1 MSFAAQPETRG
12 FQTEVK
18 QLLQLMINSLYSNKE
33 IFLRELISNASDA
46 NDKLSYLS
54 LSDSALLE
62 NDPNLAIYVTF
73 DKAAKTITIRDN
85 GVGMTRDEVI
95 QNLGT
100 IAHSGTKEFLS
111 KMTGDKA
118 KDNQLI
124 GQFGVGFYSAFI
136 VADRVEVFTRKAG
149 MTIENGVHWTSD
161 ASSEYTIENIEHAQ
175 RGTTIVLHLKEEASE
190 FLDRYRLKSIIT
202 KYSDHIALPIMM
214 EKEVIESKDDKE
226 KETKD
231 KQGKSATP
239 EFEVV
244 NQAKALWTL
253 EKSKIKD
260 EDYQQ
265 LYKHISHDFENPLA
279 WAHNKVEGS
288 MEYINLL
295 YIPARAPFD
304 LWNRDGQ
311 RGLKLYVQRVF
322 IMDDAE
328 QFLPMYLR
336 FIKGVID
343 TKDLPLN
350 VSREIL
356 QNDRVTDKLRGA
368 LVKRVLS
375 LLEELAEKEPEK
387 YAKFW
392 TAFGSVL
399 KEGPGEDFANKERI
413 VKLFRFATT
422 HTDSNAQAVTLADYI
437 ARMKPGQDKIYYVTA
452 ESFEAAKNSP
462 ALEVFRQK
470 GIEVLLLSDR
480 VDEWWLGHAT
490 EFEGKKFQS
499 VAKGDLDLGALDDQ
513 ETKEEKKKET
523 DEFESV
529 LKQMK
534 EVLGDKVKEVRISH
548 RLTSSPSCVVADD
561 NDMGIHMQRIMQ
573 AAGQDFGMSK
583 PIFEINPKHQLISNI
598 KTEADD
604 DRFAEWTK
612 LLFEQAV
619 LAEGGH
625 LDNPAEFVQR
635 MNKLLMG

>member
-1 MSFAAQPETRG
+1 MSVAAQPETRG

-33 IFLRELISNASDA
+33 IFLRELVSNASDA
-46 NDKLSYLS
+46 IDKLRYNA
-54 LSDSALLE
+54 LSDAALFE
-62 NDPNLAIYVTF
+62 NDSDLAIYVTF
-73 DKAAKTITIRDN
+73 DKTAKTITIRDN
-85 GVGMTRDEVI
+85 GIGMTRDEVI

-136 VADRVEVFTRKAG
+136 VANSVEVFTRKAG
-149 MTIENGVHWTSD
+149 MTIDNGVHWTSE
-161 ASSEYTIENIEHAQ
+161 ASSEYTIENVEHAQ
-175 RGTTIVLHLKEEASE
+175 RGTTIVLHLKEDAAE
-190 FLDRYRLKSIIT
+190 FLDRYRLKTIIT

-214 EKEVIESKDDKE
+214 EKEVVEDKE
-226 KETKD
+226 KKE
-231 KQGKSATP
+231 KSDVSKTP

-244 NQAKALWTL
+244 NQAKALWTV

-260 EDYQQ
+260 EDYQE

-350 VSREIL
+350 ISREIL

-413 VKLFRFATT
+413 AKLFRFAST
-422 HTDSNAQAVTLADYI
+422 HTDTNAQTVTLAEYI

-470 GIEVLLLSDR
+470 GIEVLLLTDR
-480 VDEWWLGHAT
+480 VDEWWLGHLT
-490 EFEGKKFQS
+490 EFETKKFQS
-499 VAKGDLDLGALDDQ
+499 VAKGDLDLGALDDK
-513 ETKEEKKKET
+513 ETKEEIKKET

-573 AAGQDFGMSK
+573 AAGQDFGTSK
-583 PIFEINPKHQLISNI
+583 PIFEINPKHVLISNI

-604 DRFAEWTK
+604 ERFAEWTK

>member
-1 MSFAAQPETRG
+1 MTFAAQSETRG

-18 QLLQLMINSLYSNKE
+18 QLLHLMINSLYSNKE

-46 NDKLSYLS
+46 IDKLRYTA
-54 LSDSALLE
+54 LSDSALYE
-62 NDPNLAIYVTF
+62 NDTTLAIYVTF
-73 DKAAKTITIRDN
+73 DATAKTITIRDN
-85 GVGMTRDEVI
+85 GIGMTRDEVI
-95 QNLGT
+95 TNLGT

-111 KMTGDKA
+111 KLSGDKS

-136 VADRVEVFTRKAG
+136 VADRVEVLTRKAG
-149 MTIENGVHWTSD
+149 MTEENGVHWTSE
-161 ASSEYTIENIEHAQ
+161 ASSEYTIENIKHAQ
-175 RGTTIVLHLKEEASE
+175 RGTTIVLHLKEDASE
-190 FLDRYRLKSIIT
+190 FLDKYRLKTIIT

-214 EKEVIESKDDKE
+214 EKDVEEN
-226 KETKD
+226 KD
-231 KQGKSATP
+231 KDKKEDKAAVP

-244 NQAKALWTL
+244 NQAKALWTI

-260 EDYQQ
+260 EDYKE
-265 LYKHISHDFENPLA
+265 LYKHISHDFNEPLA
-279 WAHNKVEGS
+279 WVHNKVEGS
-288 MEYINLL
+288 MEYISLL
-295 YIPARAPFD
+295 YLPARAPFD

-322 IMDDAE
+322 VMDDAE

-350 VSREIL
+350 ISREIL

-387 YAKFW
+387 YQKFW
-392 TAFGSVL
+392 EAFGSVL
-399 KEGPGEDFANKERI
+399 KEGPGEDFANKDRI
-413 VKLFRFATT
+413 AKLLRFAST
-422 HTDSNAQAVTLADYI
+422 HTDTSAQTTTLTEYI
-437 ARMKPGQDKIYYVTA
+437 SRMKPGQDKIFYVSA

-462 ALEVFRQK
+462 HLEVFRQK

-480 VDEWWLGHAT
+480 VDEWWLGHLT
-490 EFEGKKFQS
+490 EFESKKFQS
-499 VAKGDLDLGALDDQ
+499 VAKGDLDLGSLDDE
-513 ETKEEKKKET
+513 ETKEEIKKET

-583 PIFEINPKHQLISNI
+583 PIFEINPKHVLISNI

>member
-1 MSFAAQPETRG
+1 MTFAAQPETRG

-33 IFLRELISNASDA
+33 IFLRELVSNASDA
-46 NDKLSYLS
+46 IDKLRYNA
-54 LSDSALLE
+54 LSDAALFE
-62 NDPNLAIYVTF
+62 NDSDLAIYVTF
-73 DKAAKTITIRDN
+73 DKTAKTITIRDN
-85 GVGMTRDEVI
+85 GIGMTRDEVI

-136 VADRVEVFTRKAG
+136 VANSVEVFTRKAG
-149 MTIENGVHWTSD
+149 MTIENGVHW
-161 ASSEYTIENIEHAQ
+161 SSEASADYTIENVEHAQ
-175 RGTTIVLHLKEEASE
+175 RGTTIVLHLKDDAAE
-190 FLDRYRLKSIIT
+190 FLDRYRLRNIIT
-202 KYSDHIALPIMM
+202 KYSDHIALPIKM
-214 EKEVIESKDDKE
+214 EKEVVEDKDDKE
-226 KETKD
+226 KKEQKE
-231 KQGKSATP
+231 KGAP

-244 NQAKALWTL
+244 NQAKALWTV

-260 EDYQQ
+260 EDYNE

-350 VSREIL
+350 ISREIL

-413 VKLFRFATT
+413 AKLLRFAST
-422 HTDSNAQAVTLADYI
+422 HTDTNAQIVTLAEYI

-480 VDEWWLGHAT
+480 VDEWWLGHLT
-490 EFEGKKFQS
+490 EFETKKLQS
-499 VAKGDLDLGALDDQ
+499 VAKGDLDLGDLEDKEA
-513 ETKEEKKKET
+513 KEEIKKET

-561 NDMGIHMQRIMQ
+561 NDMGIHMQRMMQ

-583 PIFEINPKHQLISNI
+583 PIFEINPKHVLIGNV
-598 KTEADD
+598 KNEADD
-604 DRFAEWTK
+604 ERFAEWTK

-635 MNKLLMG
+635 MNKLLIG

>member
-1 MSFAAQPETRG
+1 MTFAAQSETRG

-18 QLLQLMINSLYSNKE
+18 QLLHLMINSLYSNKE

-46 NDKLSYLS
+46 IDKLRYAA
-54 LSDSALLE
+54 LSDGALYE
-62 NDPNLAIYVTF
+62 DDTALAIYVTF
-73 DKAAKTITIRDN
+73 DKAAKTITVRDN
-85 GVGMTRDEVI
+85 GIGMTRDEVI
-95 QNLGT
+95 TNLGT

-111 KMTGDKA
+111 KLSGDKA

-136 VADRVEVFTRKAG
+136 VAERVEVFTRKAG
-149 MTIENGVHWTSD
+149 MTEENGVHWTSE
-161 ASSEYTIENIEHAQ
+161 ASSEYTIENVKHSQ
-175 RGTTIVLHLKEEASE
+175 RGTTIVLHLKEDASE
-190 FLDRYRLKSIIT
+190 FLEKYRLKTIIT

-214 EKEVIESKDDKE
+214 EKDAEDDKE
-226 KETKD
+226 KKED
-231 KQGKSATP
+231 KASAP

-244 NQAKALWTL
+244 NQAKALWTI

-260 EDYQQ
+260 EDYKE
-265 LYKHISHDFENPLA
+265 LYKHISHDFNEPLA
-279 WAHNKVEGS
+279 WVHNKVEGS
-288 MEYINLL
+288 MEYISLL
-295 YIPARAPFD
+295 YLPARAPFD

-322 IMDDAE
+322 VMDDAE

-350 VSREIL
+350 ISREIL

-368 LVKRVLS
+368 LIKRVLS

-387 YAKFW
+387 YQQFW
-392 TAFGSVL
+392 QAFGSVL

-413 VKLFRFATT
+413 AKLFRFAST
-422 HTDSNAQAVTLADYI
+422 HTDTSAQTTTLSEYI
-437 ARMKPGQDKIYYVTA
+437 SRMKPGQDKIFYVSA

-462 ALEVFRQK
+462 HLEVFRQK

-480 VDEWWLGHAT
+480 VDEWWLGHLT
-490 EFEGKKFQS
+490 EFESKKFQS
-499 VAKGDLDLGALDDQ
+499 VAKGDLDLGSLDD
-513 ETKEEKKKET
+513 EEAKEEIKKET

-583 PIFEINPKHQLISNI
+583 PIFEINPKHVLIGNI

-604 DRFAEWTK
+604 ERFAEWTK

-635 MNKLLMG
+635 MNKLLIS

>member
-1 MSFAAQPETRG
+1 
-12 FQTEVK
+12 
-18 QLLQLMINSLYSNKE
+18 MIHSLYSNKE
-33 IFLRELISNASDA
+33 IFLRELVSNASDA
-46 NDKLSYLS
+46 IDKLRYE
-54 LSDSALLE
+54 ALTNNDLYQD
-62 NDPNLAIYVTF
+62 DPNLAIYITI

-85 GVGMTRDEVI
+85 GIGMTRDEVVA
-95 QNLGT
+95 NLGT

-124 GQFGVGFYSAFI
+124 GQFGVGFYSAMM
-136 VADRVEVFTRKAG
+136 VADRVEVFTLRAG
-149 MTIENGVHWTSD
+149 FTHEHGVHWSSD
-161 ASSEYTIENIEHAQ
+161 ASAEYVIENSEHKQ
-175 RGTTIVLHLKEEASE
+175 RGTTIVLHLKQNASE
-190 FLDRYRLKSIIT
+190 FLESYRLRSIIT

-214 EKEVIESKDDKE
+214 EKEVVPSDDKE
-226 KETKD
+226 KSE
-231 KQGKSATP
+231 APLTP

-260 EDYQQ
+260 DDYKA
-265 LYKHISHDFENPLA
+265 LYKHISHDFEDPLS
-279 WAHNKVEGS
+279 WVHNKVEGS
-288 MEYINLL
+288 MEYISLL
-295 YIPARAPFD
+295 YIPTRAPFD

-336 FIKGVID
+336 FVKGVID

-368 LVKRVLS
+368 LVKRVLG
-375 LLEELAEKEPEK
+375 LLEDLSEKETEK
-387 YAKFW
+387 YQKFW
-392 TAFGSVL
+392 QAFGSVL
-399 KEGPGEDFANKERI
+399 KEGPGEDFANKDRI
-413 VKLFRFATT
+413 AKLLRFATT
-422 HTDSNAQAVTLADYI
+422 HDDSQTQSHSLADYTK
-437 ARMKPGQDKIYYVTA
+437 RMKDGQDKIYYVTA

-480 VDEWWLGHAT
+480 VDEWLISHMT
-490 EFEGKKFQS
+490 EFEGKKLQS
-499 VAKGDLDLGALDDQ
+499 VAKGDLDLGQLEDE
-513 ETKEEKKKET
+513 ETKEEKKKDT

-534 EVLGDKVKEVRISH
+534 DVLGEKVKEVRVSH
-548 RLTSSPSCVVADD
+548 RLTSSPSCVVADE

-573 AAGQDFGMSK
+573 AAGQNFGMSK
-583 PIFEINPKHQLISNI
+583 PIFEINPKHPLLISI
-598 KTEADD
+598 KTESDD
-604 DRFAEWTK
+604 ERFAEWTN

-635 MNKLLMG
+635 MNKLLVNR

>member
-1 MSFAAQPETRG
+1 MTFAAQPETRG

-33 IFLRELISNASDA
+33 IFLRELVSNASDA
-46 NDKLSYLS
+46 IDKLRYNA
-54 LSDSALLE
+54 LSDSALFE
-62 NDPNLAIYVTF
+62 NDSNLAIYVTF

-85 GVGMTRDEVI
+85 GIGMTRDEVV

-149 MTIENGVHWTSD
+149 MTVENGVHWTSE

-175 RGTTIVLHLKEEASE
+175 RGTTIVLHLKEDAAE
-190 FLDRYRLKSIIT
+190 FLDRYRLKTIIT

-214 EKEVIESKDDKE
+214 EKEVVEDKE
-226 KETKD
+226 DKDGKKAKKE
-231 KQGKSATP
+231 KSTTP

-244 NQAKALWTL
+244 NQAKALWTV

-260 EDYQQ
+260 EDYQE

-350 VSREIL
+350 ISREIL

-413 VKLFRFATT
+413 AKLFRFAST
-422 HTDSNAQAVTLADYI
+422 HTDTNVQTVTLAEYI

-480 VDEWWLGHAT
+480 VDEWWLGHLT
-490 EFEGKKFQS
+490 EFETKKFQS
-499 VAKGDLDLGALDDQ
+499 VAKGDLDLGALDDK
-513 ETKEEKKKET
+513 ETKEEIKKET

-573 AAGQDFGMSK
+573 AAGQDFGGSK
-583 PIFEINPKHQLISNI
+583 PIFEINPKHVLVTNI

-604 DRFAEWTK
+604 ERFAEWTK

>member
-1 MSFAAQPETRG
+1 MSVAAQPETRG

-46 NDKLSYLS
+46 IDKLRYNA
-54 LSDSALLE
+54 LSDNALFE

-73 DKAAKTITIRDN
+73 DKAVKTITIRDN
-85 GVGMTRDEVI
+85 GIGMTRDEVI

-149 MTIENGVHWTSD
+149 MTPENGVHWTSE

-175 RGTTIVLHLKEEASE
+175 RGTIIVLHLKEDAAE
-190 FLDRYRLKSIIT
+190 FLERYRLRSIIT

-214 EKEVIESKDDKE
+214 EKEVVENKDDKE
-226 KETKD
+226 NAEKKET
-231 KQGKSATP
+231 SVTP

-260 EDYQQ
+260 EDYKE
-265 LYKHISHDFENPLA
+265 LYKHISHDFEDPLA

-295 YIPARAPFD
+295 YLPARAPFD

-350 VSREIL
+350 ISREIL

-368 LVKRVLS
+368 LVKRVLT
-375 LLEELAEKEPEK
+375 LLEDLAEKEPEK

-392 TAFGSVL
+392 QAFGSVL

-413 VKLFRFATT
+413 AKLLRFAST
-422 HTDSNAQAVTLADYI
+422 HTDVSAQTATLAEYI
-437 ARMKPGQDKIYYVTA
+437 VRMKTGQDKIYYVTA

-480 VDEWWLGHAT
+480 VDEWWLGHLT
-490 EFEGKKFQS
+490 EFEGKKLQS
-499 VAKGDLDLGALDDQ
+499 VAKGDLDLGNLEDQ

-534 EVLGDKVKEVRISH
+534 DVLGDKVKEVRISH

-573 AAGQDFGMSK
+573 AAGQNFGTSK
-583 PIFEINPKHQLISNI
+583 PIFEINPKHALISNI
-598 KTEADD
+598 KTESDD
-604 DRFAEWTK
+604 ERFSEWTK

-635 MNKLLMG
+635 MNKLLIG

>member
-1 MSFAAQPETRG
+1 MSVAAQPETRG

-33 IFLRELISNASDA
+33 IFLRELVSNASDA
-46 NDKLSYLS
+46 IDKLRYNA
-54 LSDSALLE
+54 LSDAALFE
-62 NDPNLAIYVTF
+62 NDSNLAIYVTF

-85 GVGMTRDEVI
+85 GIGMTRDEVI
-95 QNLGT
+95 TNLGT

-149 MTIENGVHWTSD
+149 MTIENGVHWASE
-161 ASSEYTIENIEHAQ
+161 ASSDYTIENVEHAQ
-175 RGTTIVLHLKEEASE
+175 RGTTIVLHLKEDAAE
-190 FLDRYRLKSIIT
+190 FLDRYRLKTIIT

-214 EKEVIESKDDKE
+214 EKEAVEDKDEKKE
-226 KETKD
+226 KKE
-231 KQGKSATP
+231 KSATP

-260 EDYQQ
+260 EDYKE
-265 LYKHISHDFENPLA
+265 LYKHISHDFEDPLA

-295 YIPARAPFD
+295 YVPARAPFD
-304 LWNRDGQ
+304 LWNREGQ

-322 IMDDAE
+322 VMDDAE
-328 QFLPMYLR
+328 QFLPMFLR

-350 VSREIL
+350 ISREIL
-356 QNDRVTDKLRGA
+356 QNDRVTEKLRGA

-413 VKLFRFATT
+413 AKLFRFAST
-422 HTDSNAQAVTLADYI
+422 HTDTNAQTVTLADYI

-470 GIEVLLLSDR
+470 SIEVLLLSDR
-480 VDEWWLGHAT
+480 VDEWWLGHLT
-490 EFEGKKFQS
+490 EFETKKLQS
-499 VAKGDLDLGALDDQ
+499 VAKGDLDLGSLEDKEA
-513 ETKEEKKKET
+513 KEEIKKET

-573 AAGQDFGMSK
+573 AAGQNFGGSK
-583 PIFEINPKHQLISNI
+583 PIFEINPKHVLVSNI
-598 KTEADD
+598 KMEADD
-604 DRFAEWTK
+604 ERFAEWTK

>member
-1 MSFAAQPETRG
+1 MTFSSQTETRG

-18 QLLQLMINSLYSNKE
+18 QLLHLMINSLYSNKE

-46 NDKLSYLS
+46 IDKLRYES
-54 LSDSALLE
+54 LSDKALLE
-62 NDPNLAIYVTF
+62 NEPNLAIHLTF
-73 DKAAKTITIRDN
+73 DKTAKTITIKDN
-85 GVGMTRDEVI
+85 GIGMNRDEVI
-95 QNLGT
+95 KNLGT

-111 KMTGDKA
+111 QMTGDKA

-136 VADRVEVFTRKAG
+136 VADKVEVFTRRAG
-149 MTIENGVHWTSD
+149 MSIENGVHWVSD
-161 ASSEYTIENIEHAQ
+161 ASSEYTIENIEKAD
-175 RGTTIVLHLKEEASE
+175 RGTSIILHLKADAEE
-190 FLDRYRLKSIIT
+190 FLEHYRLKSIIT

-214 EKEVIESKDDKE
+214 EKQAASQDKE
-226 KETKD
+226 EKKEENK
-231 KQGKSATP
+231 AV

-253 EKSKIKD
+253 EKSKIKE
-260 EDYQQ
+260 EDYKE
-265 LYKHISHDFENPLA
+265 LYKHISHDFEDPLA

-322 IMDDAE
+322 IMDDVE

-350 VSREIL
+350 ISREIL
-356 QNDRVTDKLRGA
+356 QNDRVTDKLRNA
-368 LVKRVLS
+368 LVKRVLT
-375 LLEELAEKEPEK
+375 LLEETAEKEADK
-387 YAKFW
+387 YQTFW
-392 TAFGSVL
+392 QAFGAVL

-413 VKLFRFATT
+413 AKLFRFSTT
-422 HTDSNAQAVTLADYI
+422 HTDLPAQTISLADYI
-437 ARMKPGQDKIYYVTA
+437 SRMKEGQDKIYYVSA
-452 ESFEAAKNSP
+452 ESFEAAKNNP

-480 VDEWWLGHAT
+480 VDEWWLSHMT

-499 VAKGDLDLGALDDQ
+499 VAKGDLDLGKLEDEATQ
-513 ETKEEKKKET
+513 EEKKKES

-534 EVLGDKVKEVRISH
+534 EVLGDKVKDVRISH

-573 AAGQDFGMSK
+573 AAGQNFGASK
-583 PIFEINPKHQLISNI
+583 PIFEINPKHAMLNAI
-598 KTEADD
+598 KMEADD
-604 DRFAEWTK
+604 ARFADWTK
-612 LLFEQAV
+612 LLFDQAI

>member
-1 MSFAAQPETRG
+1 MSFSAQPETRG

-46 NDKLSYLS
+46 IDKLRYEA
-54 LSDSALLE
+54 LSDNTLLE
-62 NDPNLAIYVTF
+62 SDPNLAIYLSF

-85 GVGMTRDEVI
+85 GIGMTRDEVV

-136 VADRVEVFTRKAG
+136 VADRVEVFTRRAG
-149 MTIENGVHWTSD
+149 VAQEHGVHWTSD
-161 ASSEYTIENIEHAQ
+161 ASSEYTIENIQQAH
-175 RGTTIVLHLKEEASE
+175 RGTSIVLHLKEDASE
-190 FLDRYRLKSIIT
+190 FLENYRLRGIIT

-214 EKEVIESKDDKE
+214 EKQAVPADKDNAE
-226 KETKD
+226 EANAT
-231 KQGKSATP
+231 ATP

-260 EDYQQ
+260 EDYKA
-265 LYKHISHDFENPLA
+265 LYKHISHDFEDPLA

-350 VSREIL
+350 ISREIL

-375 LLEELAEKEPEK
+375 LLEELAEKDAEK

-392 TAFGSVL
+392 QAFGSVL

-413 VKLFRFATT
+413 AKLFRFATT
-422 HTDSNAQAVTLADYI
+422 HNDTNAQTVTLADYI
-437 ARMKPGQDKIYYVTA
+437 GRMKEGQDKIYYVTA

-480 VDEWWLGHAT
+480 VDEWWVSHMT

-499 VAKGDLDLGALDDQ
+499 VAKGDLDLGNMDDE
-513 ETKEEKKKET
+513 ETKEEKKKES

-534 EVLGDKVKEVRISH
+534 EVLGEKIKEARISH
-548 RLTSSPSCVVADD
+548 RLTSSPSCVVADE

-573 AAGQDFGMSK
+573 AAGQNFGMSK
-583 PIFEINPKHQLISNI
+583 PIFEINPKHPLILSI
-598 KTEADD
+598 KTESDD
-604 DRFAEWTK
+604 ERFAEWTK

>member
-1 MSFAAQPETRG
+1 MTFAAQPETRG

-46 NDKLSYLS
+46 IDKLRYEA
-54 LSDSALLE
+54 LSDNALFE

-73 DKAAKTITIRDN
+73 DKAAKTITLRDN

-95 QNLGT
+95 TNLGT

-136 VADRVEVFTRKAG
+136 VADRVEVFTRRAG
-149 MTIENGVHWTSD
+149 MTVENGVHWTSE
-161 ASSEYTIENIEHAQ
+161 ASSDYTIENIEHAQ
-175 RGTTIVLHLKEEASE
+175 RGTTIVLHLKEDAAE
-190 FLDRYRLKSIIT
+190 FLERYRLKTIIT

-214 EKEVIESKDDKE
+214 EKEEVKAKEGEEKKE
-226 KETKD
+226 KST
-231 KQGKSATP
+231 TP

-244 NQAKALWTL
+244 NQAKALWTV

-260 EDYQQ
+260 EDYQE

-295 YIPARAPFD
+295 YVPARAPFD

-322 IMDDAE
+322 VMDDAE
-328 QFLPMYLR
+328 QFLPMFLR

-413 VKLFRFATT
+413 AKLFRFATT
-422 HTDSNAQAVTLADYI
+422 HTDSSAQTVTLADYI
-437 ARMKPGQDKIYYVTA
+437 ARMKEGQDKIYYVTA

-480 VDEWWLGHAT
+480 VDEWWLGHLT
-490 EFEGKKFQS
+490 EFETKKFQS

-573 AAGQDFGMSK
+573 AAGQDFGGSK

-604 DRFAEWTK
+604 ERFAEWTK

>member
-1 MSFAAQPETRG
+1 MSVVAQPETRG

-18 QLLQLMINSLYSNKE
+18 QLLHLMINSLYSNKE

-46 NDKLSYLS
+46 IDKLRYSA
-54 LSDSALLE
+54 LSDNALFE
-62 NDPNLAIYVTF
+62 NDPDLAIYVTF

-85 GVGMTRDEVI
+85 GIGMTRDEVI

-136 VADRVEVFTRKAG
+136 VAHSVEVFTRKGG
-149 MTIENGVHWTSD
+149 MTHENGVHWTSE
-161 ASSEYTIENIEHAQ
+161 ASAEYTIENIEQAQ
-175 RGTTIVLHLKEEASE
+175 RGTTIVLHLKEDAAE
-190 FLDRYRLKSIIT
+190 FLERYRLRSIIT

-214 EKEVIESKDDKE
+214 EKEVAEDKE
-226 KETKD
+226 NKE
-231 KQGKSATP
+231 KSVTP

-260 EDYQQ
+260 EDYKE
-265 LYKHISHDFENPLA
+265 LYKHISHDFEDPLA

-295 YIPARAPFD
+295 YLPARAPFD

-336 FIKGVID
+336 FVKGIID

-350 VSREIL
+350 ISREIL

-392 TAFGSVL
+392 QAFGAVL
-399 KEGPGEDFANKERI
+399 KEGPGEDFVNKERI
-413 VKLFRFATT
+413 AKLFRFAST
-422 HTDSNAQAVTLADYI
+422 HHDASAQTVTLAEYI
-437 ARMKPGQDKIYYVTA
+437 ARMKTGQDKIYYVTA

-480 VDEWWLGHAT
+480 VDEWWLSHLT
-490 EFEGKKFQS
+490 EFEGKKLQS
-499 VAKGDLDLGALDDQ
+499 VAKGDLDLGNLEDK
-513 ETKEEKKKET
+513 ETKEEIKKET

-534 EVLGDKVKEVRISH
+534 AVLGDRIKEVRISH

-573 AAGQDFGMSK
+573 AAGQNFGMSK
-583 PIFEINPKHQLISNI
+583 PIFEINPKHALITNI

-604 DRFAEWTK
+604 ERFSEWTK

-635 MNKLLMG
+635 MNRLLMG